1 MDMTECNPT
10 DVQFHPSGG
19 REVVSMFD
27 GGKISSD
34 AGALLLREL
43 ELRTGIVRSFAD
55 CFVDHRDPGLIEHS
69 VYELVLQRVGALAL
83 GYEDLVDHDT
93 LRHDPM
99 LALLVG
105 KADVTGEGRAR
116 ERDKGKPLAGKSTL
130 NRLELTPVGADEDSR
145 YKKIVAQCSS
155 IEKVFVELFLRSHPK
170 PPERITLDLDA
181 TDDRIH
187 GSQLGRFYHGYYGD
201 YCFLPLYI
209 FCGEHLLC
217 AQLRPSNIDAS
228 AGSTFQLQRIVE
240 AIRQCWSG
248 VKITIRGDS
257 GFCREHIMS
266 WCEQNNVDFVLGLAK
281 NRRLIGAIADELRQA
296 ETEFKTTGKAARV
309 FKDLDY
315 KTLKSWSRARRVV
328 GKAEHLGAGRNPRF
342 VVTSLSREE
351 FNAATVYEKEYCA
364 RGEMEN
370 RIKEQQLYLFADRT
384 SAQTMRANQL
394 RLWFS
399 SIAYTL
405 LVALRQNALAGT
417 ELESARCDTIRL
429 KLFKIG
435 GIIRVS
441 VRRIVLSL
449 SESYPHQ
456 RLFNQV
462 MANVC
467 RLGLMPM
474 HC

>member
-1 MDMTECNPT
+1 MDMAECKSI
-10 DVQFHPSGG
+10 DVQFHPLGR
-19 REVVSMFD
+19 REVVAAFD

-43 ELRTGIVRSFAD
+43 EQRTGIVRRFAD
-55 CFVDHRDPGLIEHS
+55 CFVDHRDPELIEHS
-69 VYELVLQRVGALAL
+69 VYELLLQRVGALAL
-83 GYEDLVDHDT
+83 GYEDLIDHDT
-93 LRHDPM
+93 LRHDPL

-105 KADVTGEGRAR
+105 KADPTGADRAR

-130 NRLELTPVGADEDSR
+130 NRLELTPVGADENSR

-155 IEKVFVELFLRSHPK
+155 IEKVFVDLFLLEYPK

-187 GSQLGRFYHGYYGD
+187 GNQLGRFYHGYYGD

-240 AIRQCWSG
+240 AIRERWPE
-248 VKITIRGDS
+248 VKITIRADS

-266 WCEQNNVDFVLGLAK
+266 WCEQRGVDFVLGLAK

-296 ETEFKTTGKAARV
+296 EAEFKTTNKPARV
-309 FKDLDY
+309 FKDFDY
-315 KTLKSWSRARRVV
+315 QTLNSWSRARRVV
-328 GKAEHLGAGRNPRF
+328 GKAEHLAAGRNPRF
-342 VVTSLSREE
+342 VVTSLKSEE

-384 SAQTMRANQL
+384 SAETMRANQL

-399 SIAYTL
+399 SMAYTL
-405 LVALRQNALAGT
+405 LATLRQHALAGT
-417 ELESARCDTIRL
+417 ELQAARCDTIRL

-449 SESYPHQ
+449 SESYPAQ
-456 RLFNQV
+456 NLFKQV
-462 MANVC
+462 MTNLRKLQFV
-467 RLGLMPM
+467 PM
-474 HC
+474 RC